1 MCFLTCLVKLRRVR
15 ENGGMKVDIVIV
27 GGGLAGLALAAA
39 LRGSRYAVAVVEG
52 RAPQTPAGLDAR
64 IYAISPSN
72 AAFLS
77 DIGIWR
83 HLDTTRL
90 QPVERM
96 EVFGDT
102 AGRIGFSAYDTGV
115 NELAWIA
122 ESSLLHQE
130 LWETVKRQSNVQLL
144 CPAKP
149 ETLEVGEHAATLRLA
164 DGRTLVADL
173 VVAADG
179 ADSWTRKAL
188 GVEVDFRHYEQLGVV
203 ANFACTEPH
212 RGTAFQWFLSEK
224 NGDGILAWLPLPGQ
238 RISMVWSTP
247 KAHGEALCK
256 LSPAELCARVA
267 AAGQHKLGDF
277 ELITPPAGFPLRLM
291 RAPRTVGHRF
301 ALVGDAAHAIHP
313 LSGHG
318 INLGFQDAK
327 VLAETLTRLREFEH
341 CGDALS
347 LRPYERRRK
356 EEVVALQTMTDGLQ
370 RLFAPQ
376 IAPLAWLRNTGLN
389 LTDRLPVLRDALVRY
404 ALG

>member
-1 MCFLTCLVKLRRVR
+1 
-15 ENGGMKVDIVIV
+15 MKVDIVIV

-52 RAPQTPAGLDAR
+52 RAPQVPQGLDAR

-72 AAFLS
+72 AAFLA

-83 HLDTTRL
+83 HLDTARL

-102 AGRIGFSAYDTGV
+102 SGRIGFSAYDSGV

-149 ETLEVGEHAATLRLA
+149 QALEVGEHAATLQLA
-164 DGRTLVADL
+164 DGRTLIADL
-173 VVAADG
+173 VIAADG

-188 GVEVDFRHYEQLGVV
+188 GVEVNFRHYEQLGVV
-203 ANFACTEPH
+203 ANFACAEPH
-212 RGTAFQWFLSEK
+212 RGAAFQWFRE
-224 NGDGILAWLPLPGQ
+224 DGVLAWLPLPGN

-247 KAHGEALCK
+247 KANGDALCQ

-267 AAGQHKLGDF
+267 AAGQHKLGTL
-277 ELITPPAGFPLRLM
+277 ELITPPVGFPLRLM
-291 RAPRTVGHRF
+291 RAPRTVGPRF

-327 VLAETLTRLREFEH
+327 VLADILTGLREFEH
-341 CGDALS
+341 CGDVLS
-347 LRPYERRRK
+347 LRPYERSRK
-356 EEVVALQTMTDGLQ
+356 EEVVALQTMTDGLH